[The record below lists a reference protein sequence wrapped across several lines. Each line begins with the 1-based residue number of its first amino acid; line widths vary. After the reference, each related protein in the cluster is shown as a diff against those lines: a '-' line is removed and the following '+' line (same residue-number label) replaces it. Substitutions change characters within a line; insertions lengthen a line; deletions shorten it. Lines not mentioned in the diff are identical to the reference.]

1 MTPRHIETSHP
12 SQNDANDHGHDMWLK
27 DISLNDLL
35 ARFDPENHKH
45 VLLLDDKPV
54 GKEAI

>member
-12 SQNDANDHGHDMWLK
+12 PQNDAKDHGHDMLL
-27 DISLNDLL
+27 SDLL
-35 ARFDPENHKH
+35 ACFDPENHKH
-45 VLLLDDKPV
+45 VLLLDDEPV